1 MLENFLISIGLKQ
14 PNSIE
19 TYSDDPVSTVRPSSE
34 NRFTSEEYSG
44 DVKVHEPKDEVEI
57 KVLKTFSEIHKL
69 GVAIKDEYIVAM
81 DIRDIEDQ
89 TERRRILDFVTGMA
103 FVSNST
109 IRSINRD
116 GVFLI
121 LPSNSSLPT
130 NERES
135 LQDLGLYNPIGQ
147 LNKVLDS
154 FFDQLLAPIR
164 NMIPTLRIGMAGL
177 DLSPIILILGL
188 NYLVLPILSR
198 MVC

>member
-1 MLENFLISIGLKQ
+1 MLEKFLISIGLKQ

-19 TYSDDPVSTVRPSSE
+19 PYSDESVSTVRPSSE

-57 KVLKTFSEIHKL
+57 KVLKTFSEIHNL
-69 GVAIKDEYIVAM
+69 GIAIKEEYIVAM

-121 LPSNSSLPT
+121 LPSNSSLPS
-130 NERES
+130 NERER
-135 LQDLGLYNPIGQ
+135 LQDLGLYKIN
-147 LNKVLDS
+147 V
-154 FFDQLLAPIR
+154 
-164 NMIPTLRIGMAGL
+164 
-177 DLSPIILILGL
+177 
-188 NYLVLPILSR
+188 
-198 MVC
+198 

>member
-1 MLENFLISIGLKQ
+1 MLEKFLISIGLKQ

-57 KVLKTFSEIHKL
+57 KVLKTFSEIHNL
-69 GVAIKDEYIVAM
+69 GLAIKDEYIVAM

-121 LPSNSSLPT
+121 LPSNSSLPS
-130 NERES
+130 NERER
-135 LQDLGLYNPIGQ
+135 LQELGLYKIN
-147 LNKVLDS
+147 V
-154 FFDQLLAPIR
+154 
-164 NMIPTLRIGMAGL
+164 
-177 DLSPIILILGL
+177 
-188 NYLVLPILSR
+188 
-198 MVC
+198 

>member
-1 MLENFLISIGLKQ
+1 MLEKFLISIGLKQ
-14 PNSIE
+14 PKSVENIPE
-19 TYSDDPVSTVRPSSE
+19 DPVSTVRPSSE

-57 KVLKTFSEIHKL
+57 KVLKTFSEIHNL

-121 LPSNSSLPT
+121 LPPNSSLPS
-130 NERES
+130 NERER
-135 LQDLGLYNPIGQ
+135 LQDLGLYKIN
-147 LNKVLDS
+147 V
-154 FFDQLLAPIR
+154 
-164 NMIPTLRIGMAGL
+164 
-177 DLSPIILILGL
+177 
-188 NYLVLPILSR
+188 
-198 MVC
+198 

>member
-1 MLENFLISIGLKQ
+1 MLEKFLISIGLKQ
-14 PNSIE
+14 PNSIQ

-57 KVLKTFSEIHKL
+57 KVLKTFSEIHNL
-69 GVAIKDEYIVAM
+69 GLAIKDEYIVAM

-121 LPSNSSLPT
+121 LPSNSSLPS
-130 NERES
+130 NERER
-135 LQDLGLYNPIGQ
+135 LQDLGLYKIN
-147 LNKVLDS
+147 V
-154 FFDQLLAPIR
+154 
-164 NMIPTLRIGMAGL
+164 
-177 DLSPIILILGL
+177 
-188 NYLVLPILSR
+188 
-198 MVC
+198 